1 MTLSSGADVSWR
13 LNDLLVA
20 GQKARYLA
28 TKVADSSGQ
37 AGSEPAGEFSLWAP
51 RVIQLIE
58 REQTLAEADDLSGSK
73 EETEGNDE
81 AVERK
86 SREDLEAQ
94 LALAEQELEKS
105 LVESYESGR
114 VAGEKQVTER
124 VQQHEAALLAI
135 IAGMQKSQGNM
146 SDFFEPLTRLALH
159 LAEELVRGELTLSN
173 TAIERLVKSAIDS
186 IELSGEGPIVASLN
200 AADIEML
207 DQEFKERYAHVEFV
221 KDHHLAPGSV
231 RVTMDATSIEDFVE
245 ERLQE
250 LADQVLGLGQ
260 NRVQRAAERGRKS
273 APVEID
279 GGSVA
284 DEHAKFEAESDIA
297 DINVDV
303 DVDVDSDVD
312 VVAEAMD
319 KRAEQVSVDSMAEL
333 DAGAKP
339 NDDAPLGDPPS
350 E

>member
-58 REQTLAEADDLSGSK
+58 REQTIAEADDLSGSK
-73 EETEGNDE
+73 EEIEGNDE

-105 LVESYESGR
+105 LAESYESGR

-303 DVDVDSDVD
+303 DVDVD

>member
-58 REQTLAEADDLSGSK
+58 RGQSITKVDGVPVSK
-73 EETEGNDE
+73 EEIEGTDE

-94 LALAEQELEKS
+94 LKLAEQELEKS
-105 LVESYESGR
+105 LAESYESGR

-124 VQQHEAALLAI
+124 VQEHEAALLAI

-200 AADIEML
+200 ATDIEKL

-245 ERLQE
+245 DRLQE
-250 LADQVLGLGQ
+250 LADQVLGLGH
-260 NRVQRAAERGRKS
+260 NRVRRAAERGRKS

-279 GGSVA
+279 GGSVT
-284 DEHAKFEAESDIA
+284 DEDAKFEAELDIVDVDA
-297 DINVDV
+297 DFDV
-303 DVDVDSDVD
+303 DVDADVD
-312 VVAEAMD
+312 AIGEG
-319 KRAEQVSVDSMAEL
+319 AEQASVDITAEL
-333 DAGAKP
+333 DAAAKLNDGAH
-339 NDDAPLGDPPS
+339 LEDPTS

>member
-58 REQTLAEADDLSGSK
+58 RGQSITKVDGVPVSK
-73 EETEGNDE
+73 EEIEGTDE

-94 LALAEQELEKS
+94 LKLAEQELEKS
-105 LVESYESGR
+105 LAESYESGR

-124 VQQHEAALLAI
+124 VQEHEAALLAI

-200 AADIEML
+200 ATDIEKL

-245 ERLQE
+245 DRLQE
-250 LADQVLGLGQ
+250 LADQVLGLGH
-260 NRVQRAAERGRKS
+260 NRVRRAAERGRKS

-279 GGSVA
+279 GGSVT
-284 DEHAKFEAESDIA
+284 DEDAKFEAELDI
-297 DINVDV
+297 VDV
-303 DVDVDSDVD
+303 DVDFDVD
-312 VVAEAMD
+312 VDADVDAIGEG
-319 KRAEQVSVDSMAEL
+319 AEQASVDITAEL
-333 DAGAKP
+333 DAAAKLNDGAH
-339 NDDAPLGDPPS
+339 LEDPTS

>member
-1 MTLSSGADVSWR
+1 MTLSSGAEVSWR

-58 REQTLAEADDLSGSK
+58 RGQSIAEVDGVPVSK
-73 EETEGNDE
+73 EEIEGTDE

-94 LALAEQELEKS
+94 LKLAEQELEKS
-105 LVESYESGR
+105 LAESYESGR

-124 VQQHEAALLAI
+124 VQEHEAALLAI

-200 AADIEML
+200 ATDIEKL

-245 ERLQE
+245 DRLQE
-250 LADQVLGLGQ
+250 LADQVLGLGH
-260 NRVQRAAERGRKS
+260 NRVRRAAERGRKS

-279 GGSVA
+279 GGSVT
-284 DEHAKFEAESDIA
+284 DEDAKFETELDIVDVDA
-297 DINVDV
+297 DFDV
-303 DVDVDSDVD
+303 DVDADVD
-312 VVAEAMD
+312 AIGEG
-319 KRAEQVSVDSMAEL
+319 AEQASVDITAEL
-333 DAGAKP
+333 DAAAKLNDGAH
-339 NDDAPLGDPPS
+339 LEDPTS